1 MHDHATPPPA
11 VEAIVER
18 QQTWAAFLLA
28 WVAGFSDAIGFLVLQ
43 QLGASFMSGNSM
55 ATGAALGEMDWR
67 SGFRY
72 GFAILSFILGII
84 LGILV
89 SAQIRQWGI
98 RSSLAIIS
106 GLEALC
112 LLAFLIIGSIAFQH
126 GAIPPSPAGMF
137 YLCIALLTVAM
148 GLQTIV
154 IQRVSGQGVH
164 TTFVTGIL
172 NNWTQAL
179 IHYLF
184 WLHMQATE
192 RHLRQAWRESR
203 QQPAFR
209 HLFLLGGIWIWYVVG
224 AVCGSAFERRMA
236 LTALVFPIGVLAVLI
251 AIDVFRPISV

>member
-1 MHDHATPPPA
+1 MPPSA
-11 VEAIVER
+11 VEAIAER
-18 QQTWAAFLLA
+18 QQTWAALLLA

-55 ATGAALGEMDWR
+55 ATGASLGEMDWR
-67 SGFRY
+67 SMFRY

-89 SAQIRQWGI
+89 SAQVRQWGI
-98 RSSLAIIS
+98 RSALAIVS

-154 IQRVSGQGVH
+154 IQRVHGQGVH
-164 TTFVTGIL
+164 TTFVTGML
-172 NNWTQAL
+172 NSWTQAL

-192 RHLRQAWRESR
+192 RHLRQALRIKTTTSLSSSLPPGW
-203 QQPAFR
+203 
-209 HLFLLGGIWIWYVVG
+209 HLDMVR
-224 AVCGSAFERRMA
+224 CGSSLWQRLRTAHGPDSPGLPYRR
-236 LTALVFPIGVLAVLI
+236 TC
-251 AIDVFRPISV
+251 RTHSH